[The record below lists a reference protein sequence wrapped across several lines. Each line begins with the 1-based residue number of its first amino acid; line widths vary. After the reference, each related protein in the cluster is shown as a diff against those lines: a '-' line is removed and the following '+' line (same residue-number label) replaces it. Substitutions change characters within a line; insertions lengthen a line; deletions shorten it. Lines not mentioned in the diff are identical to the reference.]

1 MKAVIQNAKI
11 RHIDA
16 IWKKHKPQGL
26 GFSDT
31 DAVIVNLKTEDSK
44 IFSETFYCRL
54 KGDGT
59 LGHSIT
65 HTSEKRQNELRKFIE
80 KYFSKDKS
88 YNVKNNIDKWKGKE
102 VFVEE
107 RENPRFS
114 APRDKVSMEMNE
126 SYTIV

>member
-1 MKAVIQNAKI
+1 MKAIIQNAKI

-31 DAVIVNLKTEDSK
+31 DAVILQVKTENGHV
-44 IFSETFYCRL
+44 FSQDFYCRL
-54 KGDGT
+54 KADGT

-65 HTSEKRQNELRKFIE
+65 HASEKRQNELRKFIE
-80 KYFSKDKS
+80 KYFSKDKK
-88 YNVKNNIDKWKGKE
+88 YNIRNEIDKWKGKE

-107 RENPRFS
+107 
-114 APRDKVSMEMNE
+114 MNE
-126 SYTIV
+126 SYSIV